1 MSLEGRAAPALS
13 LLPGLSLTCVER
25 AVGPGAPLTAWRGS
39 QGLAAGA
46 AARASTSLAPPH
58 LCCRRTWASLRS
70 AHSSVFGV
78 IRKLNCRAFRVHI
91 PGLPQ
96 PPPDWTKFSIPPS
109 TPVPTRDTGSP
120 GAAVHWAAAGARPWR
135 GRLQFNPVT
144 SKCTSVPRLVP
155 TSRKSS
161 ALPSLCLRSSLQ
173 GFLFQLLK

>member
-1 MSLEGRAAPALS
+1 MEGCAAPTLS
-13 LLPGLSLTCVER
+13 LLPGLSLKCLKC
-25 AVGPGAPLTAWRGS
+25 AVRPGAPVTAWHGS
-39 QGLAAGA
+39 RGLAAGA
-46 AARASTSLAPPH
+46 AAKASTSLAPPC
-58 LCCRRTWASLRS
+58 LCCGRTWASLRS

-78 IRKLNCRAFRVHI
+78 IRKLICRAFRVHI

-96 PPPDWTKFSIPPS
+96 PPPDWTEFSIPPS
-109 TPVPTRDTGSP
+109 TPVPTQDTGGP
-120 GAAVHWAAAGARPWR
+120 GAAVHLAAAGATPWR
-135 GRLQFNPVT
+135 GRLHFNPPT